1 MVMDYEPIM
10 IEPFSSQT
18 NVFNLLQDTVIDLV
32 SNVREGLRQRMDE
45 LDWLDDNTRRLVIEK
60 VKSSFMCAQV

>member
-1 MVMDYEPIM
+1 MVVEYEPIM

-45 LDWLDDNTRRLVIEK
+45 VDWLDDDTRRLAIDK
-60 VKSSFMCAQV
+60 VKSSFMYAQI